1 MIWNIDKT
9 FEFCYGHRVHS
20 QVLDQPEYSINTMC
34 KCRHLHGHQGTV
46 KLGLRGAQLENG
58 MVTDFHNLNWLKQWI
73 DDVFD
78 HKFIIDRNDPLF
90 ESFFVKGMP
99 QWVYDGIDMELAD
112 DGFVQLQAS
121 DVENPAMAEMF
132 ESLVIVDFVPTSENL
147 AKFIFDMAREKMADI
162 GIEVSFVDFWETP
175 KSHVRYEG

>member
-20 QVLDQPEYSINTMC
+20 QVLDKPEYSINTMC

-46 KLGLRGAQLENG
+46 KLGLQGTKLENG

-73 DDVFD
+73 DSVLD
-78 HKFIIDRNDPLF
+78 HKFIIDRSDPLIKTLIPGF
-90 ESFFVKGMP
+90 TDSPFNPDTTFQVVDAKELDVDDVMRELYES
-99 QWVYDGIDMELAD
+99 Y
-112 DGFVQLQAS
+112 
-121 DVENPAMAEMF
+121 
-132 ESLVIVDFVPTSENL
+132 VIVDFVPTSENL
-147 AKFIFDMAREKMADI
+147 AKWIFDMASEKMAEI
-162 GIEVSFVDFWETP
+162 GIRVSFVDFWETP